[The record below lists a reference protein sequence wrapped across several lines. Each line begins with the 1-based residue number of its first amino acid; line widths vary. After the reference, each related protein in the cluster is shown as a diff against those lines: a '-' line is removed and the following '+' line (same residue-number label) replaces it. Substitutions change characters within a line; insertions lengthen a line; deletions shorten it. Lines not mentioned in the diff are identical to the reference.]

1 MSYSDTVKRTW
12 NDNRLMSVLLEL
24 TYACNLNCSFCYNDL
39 TLGGQRLSLEQYRA
53 LLDDLAFLGV
63 LNLSLSG
70 GEPLAHPRFFEI
82 ASHARRLGFVIRLK
96 TNGHAVRESVARRI
110 RDEVDP
116 FLIEVSVH
124 GARAESHDR
133 QTQVA
138 GSFERLIANIR
149 TMKSL
154 GLRVKANSVLTR
166 WNEDEVE
173 AMLDLFEELDVR
185 LQIDPEVKPMDD
197 GDPGPLAIEATAE
210 GQARYRRALEAR
222 ARRNAAARAAPSPAE
237 ARKAVM
243 AGTDKHCG
251 AGSNT
256 IAVDPYGRVLPCVQW
271 RLPVGNLHEQRIT
284 DIWAGSAALQDVRE
298 TTKTV
303 RRKLDALG
311 EAGRLSNFCPG
322 AAHTYAGDPLAIYP
336 AAERRIGQS
345 GRAQVRLTVLSRRGA
360 K

>member
-1 MSYSDTVKRTW
+1 
-12 NDNRLMSVLLEL
+12 
-24 TYACNLNCSFCYNDL
+24 
-39 TLGGQRLSLEQYRA
+39 
-53 LLDDLAFLGV
+53 
-63 LNLSLSG
+63 
-70 GEPLAHPRFFEI
+70 
-82 ASHARRLGFVIRLK
+82 
-96 TNGHAVRESVARRI
+96 
-110 RDEVDP
+110 
-116 FLIEVSVH
+116 
-124 GARAESHDR
+124 
-133 QTQVA
+133 
-138 GSFERLIANIR
+138 
-149 TMKSL
+149 
-154 GLRVKANSVLTR
+154 
-166 WNEDEVE
+166 
-173 AMLDLFEELDVR
+173 
-185 LQIDPEVKPMDD
+185 MDD

-322 AAHTYAGDPLAIYP
+322 AAHTHVGDPLAIYP
-336 AAERRIGQS
+336 AAEQRMAAP